1 MEGMIFAAGLGTR
14 LRPLT
19 DDRPKA
25 MVKLAGKPLL
35 EHVILK
41 MRKAGIDRIVVN
53 VHHFA
58 EQIESFLND
67 RPDLG
72 RGVVVSDERE
82 CLLDTGGGLLKAAGL
97 FTSGEPVL
105 IHNVDIFSG
114 VDLNAV
120 IRFHQQN
127 QNYATLV
134 VRPAVPGRGLRFNP
148 DGFLK
153 GWENSLTGEC
163 KIVDEDFGNARN
175 YSFCGIH
182 VVCPELLEHMIHQ
195 GTFSIIDEYLSQA
208 KSHALKMYFYEGYF
222 MDLGTPEAIAEAEKQ
237 SCV

>member
-97 FTSGEPVL
+97 FTPGEPVL

-134 VRPAVPGRGLRFNP
+134 VRPAVPGRG
-148 DGFLK
+148 
-153 GWENSLTGEC
+153 C
-163 KIVDEDFGNARN
+163 
-175 YSFCGIH
+175 
-182 VVCPELLEHMIHQ
+182 
-195 GTFSIIDEYLSQA
+195 
-208 KSHALKMYFYEGYF
+208 ALIRMVF
-222 MDLGTPEAIAEAEKQ
+222 
-237 SCV
+237 